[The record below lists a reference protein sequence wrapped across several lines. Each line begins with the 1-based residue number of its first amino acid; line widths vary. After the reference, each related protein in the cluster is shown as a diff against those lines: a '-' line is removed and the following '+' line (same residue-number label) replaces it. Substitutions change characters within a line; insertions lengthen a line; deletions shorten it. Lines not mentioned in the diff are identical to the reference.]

1 MIYGTR
7 IRLRAIE
14 RSDLPLFVGWLNN
27 PEVRQGLAH
36 YRPFSQVEEERWFEN
51 MLERPGDEHP
61 MVIEISEG
69 DLWRPI
75 GNCSYMDIDW
85 RNRLAEVGI
94 FIGEV
99 GLWNQG
105 YGSEAMVLLLKHGFD
120 TLNLNRIFLRVF
132 ESNPRAIRCYEKA
145 GFVLEGRLRQAE
157 FQAGQFVDV
166 LLMSILRQ
174 EWRREALQS
183 IS

>member
-1 MIYGTR
+1 M
-7 IRLRAIE
+7 
-14 RSDLPLFVGWLNN
+14 FVGWLNN

-36 YRPFSQVEEERWFEN
+36 NPPLSQVEEERWFEN

-61 MVIEISEG
+61 MVIEIPEG
-69 DLWRPI
+69 DMWRPI
-75 GNCSYMDIDW
+75 GKCLYMDIDW

-99 GLWNQG
+99 SLWNQG
-105 YGSEAMVLLLKHGFD
+105 YGSEAMGLLLRHAFD
-120 TLNLNRIFLRVF
+120 TLNLNRIFLSVF

-157 FQAGQFVDV
+157 YQDGQFVDV
-166 LLMSILRQ
+166 LLMSVLRQ
-174 EWRREALQS
+174 DWQRGS
-183 IS
+183 